1 MCRYGVDTCDL
12 PSVVGTYLHIPT
24 PCLPHTYT
32 DPEVSHYL
40 LDFMSVVAQCFDAD
54 EEFSPQAI
62 SNIVNA
68 YAKADMV
75 EEVLPLFEHM
85 ALAAQLV
92 RPEEFNGQA
101 VANILNAYAKVSRQ
115 LQQFD
120 AQVDKM
126 SLFNHMS
133 AAAQAIDAHNL
144 DMQNI
149 ANIMNALA
157 KTYIY
162 DHALLRHLTK
172 GLRANAARQDLS
184 SDSQAMANVM
194 HALATLNHRDGLE
207 ELMQDLVP
215 HMVKL
220 PIDASCQAQGIANV
234 CWSAGVLQLRQASLL
249 DWCRRAISARIALMN
264 WSCLRQVQQ
273 FLLTLEMDDLL
284 PEGVRISDSLAS
296 ALTTDAEQLMARHPV
311 DLNRAG
317 KDLPWAE
324 LVDVAAICLVR
335 SACLYSLALAR
346 DGLAGADKAALLSRD
361 APRRSSSPRGAS
373 SPKGKR
379 TWRDDDHEGPQR
391 RAFRLPEAL
400 SAEGTSDELMPAAAG
415 LAAGGRGGGSVGDGM
430 GVGVKVSA
438 IVGGRVDMC
447 LRASAWM

>member
-1 MCRYGVDTCDL
+1 
-12 PSVVGTYLHIPT
+12 
-24 PCLPHTYT
+24 
-32 DPEVSHYL
+32 
-40 LDFMSVVAQCFDAD
+40 
-54 EEFSPQAI
+54 
-62 SNIVNA
+62 
-68 YAKADMV
+68 
-75 EEVLPLFEHM
+75 
-85 ALAAQLV
+85 
-92 RPEEFNGQA
+92 
-101 VANILNAYAKVSRQ
+101 
-115 LQQFD
+115 
-120 AQVDKM
+120 
-126 SLFNHMS
+126 
-133 AAAQAIDAHNL
+133 
-144 DMQNI
+144 
-149 ANIMNALA
+149 
-157 KTYIY
+157 
-162 DHALLRHLTK
+162 
-172 GLRANAARQDLS
+172 
-184 SDSQAMANVM
+184 
-194 HALATLNHRDGLE
+194 
-207 ELMQDLVP
+207 
-215 HMVKL
+215 
-220 PIDASCQAQGIANV
+220 
-234 CWSAGVLQLRQASLL
+234 VLQLRQASLL